1 MSVKTEHKQPKM
13 STTIKQTE
21 FAALGEMSQAIM
33 KSAGLAP
40 KKEEEE
46 DKCDKCSVVVNQDN
60 FYRDEY
66 NNKNYERCYDCG
78 IDEEED
84 EDEDED
90 EDEWCYENHTECICE
105 AGGCAKPRDDEEDE
119 SDDED
124 QEEEEICP
132 SCGEK
137 WTDGLC
143 VCPENCIKVPDYDKH
158 KLDKTCYI
166 CGIGHMQQAIE
177 TPARW
182 ALYYQL
188 TELTNGKYM
197 CDGDECFDVM
207 IKDC

>member
-1 MSVKTEHKQPKM
+1 MSVKTEHKQTKM

-78 IDEEED
+78 IAEEE
-84 EDEDED
+84 E
-90 EDEWCYENHTECICE
+90 
-105 AGGCAKPRDDEEDE
+105 E

-124 QEEEEICP
+124 QKE
-132 SCGEK
+132 
-137 WTDGLC
+137 
-143 VCPENCIKVPDYDKH
+143 ENCIKVPDYDKH

-188 TELTNGKYM
+188 TELTNGKYV
-197 CDGDECFDVM
+197 CDGDECFNVM
-207 IKDC
+207 EDEE